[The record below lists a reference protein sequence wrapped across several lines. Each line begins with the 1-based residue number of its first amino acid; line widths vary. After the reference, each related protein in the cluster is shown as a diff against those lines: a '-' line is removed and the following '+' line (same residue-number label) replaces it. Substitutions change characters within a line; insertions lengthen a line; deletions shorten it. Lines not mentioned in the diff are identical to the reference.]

1 MIQDF
6 MDKQLGCGRP
16 AAEGV
21 QADQN
26 LHLLVG
32 RPAASVAQAAGARC
46 RLRRVPDE
54 STDGEDDVRPGCKS
68 QLVQVDADL
77 CLQFREQPQE
87 KLVFLDASRMWYSSA
102 RRWRCHR
109 SRSNRVCSRHLC
121 SAARW

>member
-21 QADQN
+21 QADQ
-26 LHLLVG
+26 HLYLIAG
-32 RPAASVAQAAGARC
+32 RPAALVAQAEARC

-54 STDGEDDVRPGCKS
+54 STDGEDDVHPVRKG
-68 QLVQVDADL
+68 QLVQVDTDVS
-77 CLQFREQPQE
+77 LQFREQPQE
-87 KLVFLDASRMWYSSA
+87 KWVFLGASRMWSSSA

-109 SRSNRVCSRHLC
+109 SRMLRSSGC
-121 SAARW
+121 SATRS

>member
-6 MDKQLGCGRP
+6 MDKQLGCERP
-16 AAEGV
+16 AAKGV

-26 LHLLVG
+26 LHMLVG
-32 RPAASVAQAAGARC
+32 RLAASVAQAAGARC

-68 QLVQVDADL
+68 QLVQVDADVA
-77 CLQFREQPQE
+77 LQFREQPQE
-87 KLVFLDASRMWYSSA
+87 KLVFLGASRMWYSSA

-109 SRSNRVCSRHLC
+109 CRSSSMCGRRC
-121 SAARW
+121 SAARS